1 MATMEEELAN
11 LNIVDEEEEPVQT
24 LEDEGTIEEEDAIE
38 EEYNLCLVGR
48 VLTDSVVHFPSMR
61 NILAKLW
68 HPLEGI
74 SITEIEEKRILFRF
88 YNKIDLKRVWDGV
101 SWFFNRHVIV
111 LHQLIK
117 GEDHEGMARQFG
129 NFFGQFIEYG
139 VALIAKGDKSTYA
152 YFQYEKLSLFC
163 FLCERL
169 GHGESFCPI
178 QLTLGSQ
185 EAVFGWDI
193 SLKAPPLRATSVA
206 SKWLR
211 EDPME
216 R

>member
-24 LEDEGTIEEEDAIE
+24 LEDEDTIE

-88 YNKIDLKRVWDGV
+88 DNKIDLKR
-101 SWFFNRHVIV
+101 
-111 LHQLIK
+111 
-117 GEDHEGMARQFG
+117 EGMARQFG
-129 NFFGQFIEYG
+129 HFFGQFIEYG
-139 VALIAKGDKSTYA
+139 VALIAKGIGAWGKFLSNPINFGFTGSGVWVG
-152 YFQYEKLSLFC
+152 YFL
-163 FLCERL
+163 
-169 GHGESFCPI
+169 ESP
-178 QLTLGSQ
+178 TTEG
-185 EAVFGWDI
+185 
-193 SLKAPPLRATSVA
+193 
-206 SKWLR
+206 
-211 EDPME
+211 
-216 R
+216 

>member
-24 LEDEGTIEEEDAIE
+24 LEDGDTIE

-74 SITEIEEKRILFRF
+74 SIMEIEEKRILFRF

-117 GEDHEGMARQFG
+117 GEDH
-129 NFFGQFIEYG
+129 
-139 VALIAKGDKSTYA
+139 V
-152 YFQYEKLSLFC
+152 
-163 FLCERL
+163 
-169 GHGESFCPI
+169 
-178 QLTLGSQ
+178 Q
-185 EAVFGWDI
+185 EAVFGWDL

-216 R
+216 G

>member
-88 YNKIDLKRVWDGV
+88 YNKIDLKR
-101 SWFFNRHVIV
+101 
-111 LHQLIK
+111 
-117 GEDHEGMARQFG
+117 EGMARQFG

-139 VALIAKGDKSTYA
+139 VALIAKG
-152 YFQYEKLSLFC
+152 
-163 FLCERL
+163 
-169 GHGESFCPI
+169 
-178 QLTLGSQ
+178 

-206 SKWLR
+206 SKWL
-211 EDPME
+211 
-216 R
+216 

>member
-11 LNIVDEEEEPVQT
+11 LNIVVEEEEPVQT
-24 LEDEGTIEEEDAIE
+24 LEEKDTIE

-48 VLTDSVVHFPSMR
+48 VLTNSVVHFPSIR

-88 YNKIDLKRVWDGV
+88 YHKIDLKRVWDVV
-101 SWFFNRHVIV
+101 SWSHVGGN
-111 LHQLIK
+111 
-117 GEDHEGMARQFG
+117 GEAIWEFLWAIHRIWRYITSEG
-129 NFFGQFIEYG
+129 
-139 VALIAKGDKSTYA
+139 
-152 YFQYEKLSLFC
+152 
-163 FLCERL
+163 ERL

-185 EAVFGWDI
+185 KAVFGWDI

-216 R
+216 G

>member
-11 LNIVDEEEEPVQT
+11 LNIVDEEEEPIQT
-24 LEDEGTIEEEDAIE
+24 LEDEDTIE

-68 HPLEGI
+68 HSLEGI

-88 YNKIDLKRVWDGV
+88 YNKIDLKR
-101 SWFFNRHVIV
+101 
-111 LHQLIK
+111 
-117 GEDHEGMARQFG
+117 EGMARQFG

-139 VALIAKGDKSTYA
+139 IALIAKGDKSTYA
-152 YFQYEKLSLFC
+152 YFQYEKLSLLC

-169 GHGESFCPI
+169 GNGESFCPI

-185 EAVFGWDI
+185 EAMFGWDI

-216 R
+216 G